1 MCARGAGIT
10 PGGVCVPAAGRRF
23 SPQAV
28 TSTVS
33 AGVTSWAAG
42 SRTRARHSGASPAPR
57 SCGDHPLRGLCV
69 PRCTRGGSTYHVARS
84 MVLLLVSRRFQL
96 FILCLIAPLVINHL
110 TPELITVP
118 IV

>member
-1 MCARGAGIT
+1 MC
-10 PGGVCVPAAGRRF
+10 
-23 SPQAV
+23 SPLWSV
-28 TSTVS
+28 YS
-33 AGVTSWAAG
+33 
-42 SRTRARHSGASPAPR
+42 
-57 SCGDHPLRGLCV
+57 
-69 PRCTRGGSTYHVARS
+69 RGGSTYHLARS